1 MLFEFYDAG
10 IVGKD
15 TIIGMQKKLWEVSLH
30 AYTELAYFVNSEK
43 PQDLAV
49 VLIECSILGLVL

>member
-15 TIIGMQKKLWEVSLH
+15 TITGMQKKIWEVSLH
-30 AYTELAYFVNSEK
+30 AYVELANFVDPIN
-43 PQDLAV
+43 LR
-49 VLIECSILGLVL
+49 I